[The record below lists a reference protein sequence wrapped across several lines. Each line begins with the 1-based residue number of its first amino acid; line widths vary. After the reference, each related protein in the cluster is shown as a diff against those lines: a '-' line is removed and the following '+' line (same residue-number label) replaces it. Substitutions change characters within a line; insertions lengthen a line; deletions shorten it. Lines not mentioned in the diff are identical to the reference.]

1 MIRKDLVQRKIS
13 LIQDELVKLRQFET
27 MTLDEIAT
35 DFLKQNALERILEK
49 IINRAIDINNHL
61 IAELAKETTSPPK
74 DYHDTFLRLAELGL
88 YPLEFARE
96 IAKSVGTR
104 NMLAHEYERVDEK
117 AVYDSIGDCLK
128 DYHAYGDYILKFL
141 EKVE

>member
-88 YPLEFARE
+88 YPHEFAKE

-104 NMLAHEYERVDEK
+104 NILAHEYENVDEK
-117 AVYDSIGDCLK
+117 AIYDSIGDCLK
-128 DYHAYGDYILKFL
+128 DYRAYGDYILKFL